1 MKTQPTKPRDF
12 KFRQVRRDGE
22 DFVRARVAIG
32 DVEVQVILRDNG
44 RLLVPFDV
52 RTGIP
57 TVLQDAELRA
67 AIQEDLAVLRDWGDL
82 GFAVP
87 AKGTA

>member
-1 MKTQPTKPRDF
+1 
-12 KFRQVRRDGE
+12 
-22 DFVRARVAIG
+22 
-32 DVEVQVILRDNG
+32 VILRDNG

-57 TVLQDAELRA
+57 PVLQDAELRA
-67 AIQEDLAVLRDWGDL
+67 AIQEDLAVLRDWGDF